1 MDSTVELGVAPADA
15 AEVGAFALELEGI
28 VKRWPGVAAPVLD
41 GVSLRVRRGET
52 VAITGRNGAGKT
64 TLLRIA
70 AGLIVADEGRVAICG
85 LDPERSR
92 TECQRRLGFLAAG
105 NSGLFAR
112 LKVEQHLDYWARL
125 ALLPRERRRQAIAA
139 TLVRFS
145 LAELCGRRV
154 DRLSMG
160 QRQRLRIALAFLHE
174 PDVVMLDEPLTSLD
188 EEGAELVG
196 HAIADLAAAGG
207 AAVICAPT
215 GEDAGADVDR
225 VLVVADGG
233 IEEA

>member
-1 MDSTVELGVAPADA
+1 MDSTVELGTRPVDA
-15 AEVGAFALELEGI
+15 SVGPSVLDLEEI
-28 VKRWPGVAAPVLD
+28 VKRWQGMPAALLD
-41 GVSLRVRRGET
+41 GVSVCLSPGET

-70 AGLIVADEGRVAICG
+70 AGLIVADSGTVRVQG

-125 ALLPRERRRQAIAA
+125 ALLPALRRRQAIAA

-174 PDVVMLDEPLTSLD
+174 PDLVLLDEPRTSLD
-188 EEGAELVG
+188 DEGAELLR
-196 HAIADLAAAGG
+196 HAIRDLTARGG
-207 AAVICAPT
+207 AALLCVPS
-215 GEDAGADVDR
+215 GEDAGVDLDR
-225 VLVVADGG
+225 VLVVRDGG
-233 IEEA
+233 IYPA